1 MTVFT
6 IIEVLDLFSYVKDV
20 QQIIILFVMIYKLLC
35 RFLTFGLFDIKIDLQ
50 IYILPKEIKMTD
62 KELRRL
68 KRDELL
74 EILFYLQKEN
84 DNLKKQNQELQ
95 NRIEALTINKH
106 SISDED
112 FDRIAQIVKDAVN
125 SENTDEKKRSS

>member
-1 MTVFT
+1 
-6 IIEVLDLFSYVKDV
+6 
-20 QQIIILFVMIYKLLC
+20 
-35 RFLTFGLFDIKIDLQ
+35 
-50 IYILPKEIKMTD
+50 MTD

-95 NRIEALTINKH
+95 NRIEALTMNKN

>member
-1 MTVFT
+1 
-6 IIEVLDLFSYVKDV
+6 
-20 QQIIILFVMIYKLLC
+20 
-35 RFLTFGLFDIKIDLQ
+35 
-50 IYILPKEIKMTD
+50 MTD

-125 SENTDEKKRSS
+125 SENTDEKKFITFKPA